1 MPIITENEQIEII
14 IKAGAKTA
22 MNLEQIISLEI
33 SEWKTSKRRQEMLKG
48 DEYYRNKTDILIR
61 ERTII
66 GESGA
71 REPIGNLADNRLVN
85 GFFRKLVDQKVGY
98 LLSKPMSIQTDN
110 MEYQKLLSSYFG
122 KGNLRMFQSIG
133 KEAIKKGIAWL
144 NIYYNAAGQL
154 SFMRIPSEQI
164 IPLWRDAAHT
174 DLQAV
179 IRVYE
184 VETYEGTRRVTV
196 TKVEWWDTNGV
207 KRYVLQAGGQYG
219 LVPDVEAGDEESHF
233 KVVKPGEGEIAVETG
248 VNWERVPFI
257 AFKYNE
263 EEQGLLELIKS
274 LIDDYD
280 ARKSDNSNNQ
290 EDLPN
295 SIYVV
300 KDYGG
305 TDGAQFR
312 KNISMFRVVFTEGEG
327 GVNTINLELNTE
339 AYKTH
344 MEMNRKDIF
353 EFGRGV
359 DNESDKLGNSPSGI
373 ALRFLYAD
381 LDMDCNIIE
390 TEFQASFE
398 QLRWFI
404 DVHIAN
410 TTGQDYSAEA
420 VDFVFN
426 RDIIISESEV
436 ITDVKN
442 SVGIVSDE
450 TLLANH
456 PYVTNVKEEMDR
468 LKKERKEAQE
478 QERLNDYPGLGQGGE
493 NNAGKDDG
501 SKD

>member
-1 MPIITENEQIEII
+1 MAFITENEQIAQII
-14 IKAGAKTA
+14 RGGAVSA
-22 MNLEQIISLEI
+22 MNLEQIISLEV
-33 SEWKTSKRRQEMLKG
+33 SEWKTSKRRADMRKG
-48 DEYYRNKTDILIR
+48 ESYYRNKTDILDR
-61 ERTII
+61 ERTAI
-66 GESGA
+66 GASGA
-71 REPIGNLADNRLVN
+71 KEVIGNLADNKLVN

-98 LLSKPMSIQTDN
+98 LLSKPLSIQTDN
-110 MEYQKLLSSYFG
+110 DEHQKQLADFFG
-122 KGNLRMFQSIG
+122 KAMLRMLQNIG

-144 NIYYNAAGQL
+144 HVYYNEAGQL
-154 SFMRIPSEQI
+154 SFMKIPAEEI

-184 VETYEGTRRVTV
+184 VEVYEGTRRTVV
-196 TKVEWWDTNGV
+196 TKIEWWDTNGV

-219 LVPDVEAGDEESHF
+219 LVPDVEAGDEGAHFTVAQGESE
-233 KVVKPGEGEIAVETG
+233 KPA
-248 VNWERVPFI
+248 NWERVPFI

-280 ARKSDNSNNQ
+280 ARKSDNSNNL

-300 KDYGG
+300 KDYDG
-305 TDGAQFR
+305 TNAGEFR
-312 KNISMFRVVFTEGEG
+312 KNISAYRVVFTQGEG
-327 GVNTINLELNTE
+327 GVDTISLEINTE
-339 AYKTH
+339 AYKVH
-344 MEMNRKDIF
+344 MDQNRKDIY

-359 DNESDKLGNSPSGI
+359 DTESDKLGNSPSGI

-410 TTGQDYSAEA
+410 TAGQDYSDEA

-456 PYVTNVKEEMDR
+456 PYVTDVQKELDR
-468 LKKERKEAQE
+468 LQKQREEE

-501 SKD
+501 SEG

>member
-1 MPIITENEQIEII
+1 MPIITENQRITTI

-48 DEYYRNKTDILIR
+48 DAYYRNKTDILN
-61 ERTII
+61 RTRTVI

-71 REPIGNLADNRLVN
+71 KEPIGNLADNKLVN

-98 LLSKPMSIQTDN
+98 LLSKPMSIQTDQE
-110 MEYQKLLSSYFG
+110 EYQKLLSSYFG

-144 NIYYNAAGQL
+144 HIYYNDAGQL

-179 IRVYE
+179 IRTYE

-219 LVPDVEAGDEESHF
+219 LVPDVEAGDEEPHF
-233 KVVKPGEGEIAVETG
+233 KVVKPGEGEAATETG

-280 ARKSDNSNNQ
+280 SRKSDNTNNL

-305 TDGAQFR
+305 ADGASFR
-312 KNISMFRVVFTEGEG
+312 KNISMFRLVFTEGEG
-327 GVNTINLELNTE
+327 GVDTISLELDVE

-359 DNESDKLGNSPSGI
+359 NNESDKLGNSPSGI
-373 ALRFLYAD
+373 ALKFLYAD
-381 LDMDCNIIE
+381 LDMDANIIE
-390 TEFQASFE
+390 TEFQASLE

-410 TTGQDYSAEA
+410 TTGTDYSGES
-420 VDFVFN
+420 VEFVFN

-436 ITDVKN
+436 ITDIKN
-442 SVGIVSDE
+442 SVGLLSDE
-450 TLLANH
+450 TLIAQH
-456 PYVTNVKEEMDR
+456 PYVTDVQEELDRVMKQKEE
-468 LKKERKEAQE
+468 E
-478 QERLNDYPGLGQGGE
+478 QRQFDDYGNLGRGGE
-493 NNAGKDDG
+493 NNAAKEGGDEG
-501 SKD
+501 Q

>member
-1 MPIITENEQIEII
+1 MAFITENEQIAQII
-14 IKAGAKTA
+14 RDGAATA
-22 MNLEQIISLEI
+22 MNLEQIISLEV
-33 SEWKTSKRRQEMLKG
+33 SEWKTSKRRADMRKG
-48 DEYYRNKTDILIR
+48 ESYYRNKTDILDR
-61 ERTII
+61 ERTAI
-66 GESGA
+66 GASGA
-71 REPIGNLADNRLVN
+71 KEAIGNLANNKLVN
-85 GFFRKLVDQKVGY
+85 GFFRKLVDQKIGY
-98 LLSKPMSIQTDN
+98 LLSKPLSIQTDN
-110 MEYQKLLSSYFG
+110 DEYQKQLADFFG
-122 KGNLRMFQSIG
+122 KSMLRMLQNIG

-144 NIYYNAAGQL
+144 HVYYNEAGQL
-154 SFMRIPSEQI
+154 TFMKIPSEEI

-184 VETYEGTRRVTV
+184 VETYEGTRRTIV

-219 LVPDVEAGDEESHF
+219 LVPDVEAEEQGAHF
-233 KVVKPGEGEIAVETG
+233 TVAQGESEKPA
-248 VNWERVPFI
+248 NWERVPFI

-280 ARKSDNSNNQ
+280 ARKSDNSNNL

-300 KDYGG
+300 KDYDG
-305 TDGAQFR
+305 TNAGEFR
-312 KNISMFRVVFTEGEG
+312 KNISAYRVVFTQGEG
-327 GVNTINLELNTE
+327 GVGTISLEIDTE
-339 AYKTH
+339 AYKVH
-344 MEMNRKDIF
+344 MDQNRKDIY

-359 DNESDKLGNSPSGI
+359 DTESDKLGNSPSGI
-373 ALRFLYAD
+373 ALKFLYAD
-381 LDMDCNIIE
+381 LDMDANIIE

-404 DVHIAN
+404 DVHVAN
-410 TTGQDYSAEA
+410 ITGQDYSAEA

-442 SVGIVSDE
+442 SVGIVSEE

-456 PYVTNVKEEMDR
+456 PYVTDVQKELDR
-468 LKKERKEAQE
+468 LQKQREEE
-478 QERLNDYPGLGQGGE
+478 QERLNDYQGLGQGGGS
-493 NNAGKDDG
+493 NAGKGDG
-501 SKD
+501 SED

>member
-1 MPIITENEQIEII
+1 MPIITENQRIETI
-14 IKAGAKTA
+14 IKVGAKTA

-48 DEYYRNKTDILIR
+48 DEYYRNRTDILDRIR
-61 ERTII
+61 TVI

-71 REPIGNLADNRLVN
+71 KEPIGNLADNRLVN

-98 LLSKPMSIQTDN
+98 LLSKPMSIQTDKE
-110 MEYQKLLSSYFG
+110 EYQKLLSSYFG

-144 NIYYNAAGQL
+144 HVYYDDAGQL
-154 SFMRIPSEQI
+154 SFMRIPSEQV

-219 LVPDVEAGDEESHF
+219 LVPDVEAGDEGSHF
-233 KVVKPGEGEIAVETG
+233 KVVKSGKGETAAETG

-263 EEQGLLELIKS
+263 EEQGLLDFIKT

-280 ARKSDNSNNQ
+280 SRKSDNANNL

-305 TDGAQFR
+305 ADGASFR
-312 KNISMFRVVFTEGEG
+312 KNISMYRVVFTEGEG
-327 GVNTINLELNTE
+327 GVGTISLDLDVE

-381 LDMDCNIIE
+381 LDMDANIIE
-390 TEFQASFE
+390 TEFQASLE

-404 DVHIAN
+404 DIHIAN
-410 TTGQDYSAEA
+410 TTEADYSGES
-420 VDFVFN
+420 VEFIFN

-436 ITDVKN
+436 IADIKN
-442 SVGIVSDE
+442 SVGLLSDE
-450 TLLANH
+450 TLIAQH
-456 PYVTNVKEEMDR
+456 PYVTDAQEEMDR
-468 LKKERKEAQE
+468 VKKQKDEE
-478 QERLNDYPGLGQGGE
+478 QRQLNDYGNLGRGGE
-493 NNAGKDDG
+493 NNAAEEGG
-501 SKD
+501 GEG